1 LRGKDSGAVVNRPQ
15 LSKGGAPRESALRWE
30 HEWASAILETIATP
44 IVLLDQDAKI
54 AGFNRA
60 CEELTG
66 YTAEEAL
73 GKPVWVLLAP
83 AEVEAAKAVFAEL
96 RAGIFPN
103 RHENH
108 WVTKRGEHRLIA
120 WSNTALLNR
129 DGSLAYIVG
138 TGVDI
143 TEQRRVETE
152 LKQLNQTLRTLVET
166 GPLAI
171 IGLDLEGNVT
181 AWNRAAEK
189 MFGWTE
195 AEALHRFLPPVPEGD
210 REFTRENLRRVRRGE
225 CLSGVER
232 RRRRKDGSPIDIA
245 IWNAPQRDAAGVIN
259 GVISV
264 IADVTDRKRLEEQFR
279 QSQKMEAVGRLAGG
293 VAHDFNNLLTIINGY
308 AQMAMDM
315 AGPDH
320 PLAEA
325 IQEILRA
332 GDSAAGLT
340 SQLLAFSRRQ
350 VVQPRVVDLNTLITG
365 MDKMLHRLIGE
376 DIELIIVLGSGMP
389 QVKVDPG
396 QFQQVVMNLAV
407 NSRDAMPNGGRLT
420 IQTGSA
426 TLNPDFNPSPPAL
439 PRGEYAVLTVSDTGK
454 GMSEETLGHLFEPFF
469 TTKGKGKGTGLG
481 LSTVYGIVKQAGG
494 DVTVSSSL
502 DAGTTFRIYLPV
514 VEELPVATAE
524 REKPARRT
532 GTETVL
538 LAEDDT
544 GLRKLVHD
552 VLRSHG
558 YTVLEAAGPEQAIS
572 LCDAHE
578 GPIHLFLSDVIM
590 PRMGGRELAERVLA
604 MRPEIRVLYMSGY
617 TAEALPRGM
626 FEERGFSFLQKPFT
640 PELLL
645 LRVRQALDGSRGE

>member
-1 LRGKDSGAVVNRPQ
+1 MNQPQ
-15 LSKGGAPRESALRWE
+15 PSKGTAPRESALRWE
-30 HEWASAILETIATP
+30 HDWASAILETVATP
-44 IVLLDQDAKI
+44 IVLLEPDGKI

-66 YTAEEAL
+66 YTAAQAL
-73 GKPVWVLLAP
+73 GTPVWALLAP
-83 AEVEAAKAVFAEL
+83 EEVEAAKAVFAQL
-96 RAGIFPN
+96 RAGHFPN

-108 WVTKRGEHRLIA
+108 WVTKSGERRLIA

-129 DGSLAYIVG
+129 DGSLAYIVA
-138 TGVDI
+138 TGVDV
-143 TEQRRVETE
+143 TEQRRVEAE
-152 LKQLNQTLRTLVET
+152 LKELNQTLRTLVET

-171 IGLDLEGNVT
+171 VGMDLEGNVT

-195 AEALHRFLPPVPEGD
+195 AEALHRFLPTVPEGD
-210 REFTRENLRRVRRGE
+210 RGFTRENLRRVRRGE

-232 RRRRKDGSPIDIA
+232 RRRRKDGSPIDVA
-245 IWNAPQRDAAGVIN
+245 IWNAPQRDASGAIN

-308 AQMAMDM
+308 AQMALDM
-315 AGPDH
+315 SGPDH

-350 VVQPRVVDLNTLITG
+350 VVQPRVVDLNALVTG

-376 DIELIIVLGSGMP
+376 DVDLLTVLGSGLP

-396 QFQQVVMNLAV
+396 QFQQVVMNLVV

-420 IQTGSA
+420 IETAAA
-426 TLNPDFNPSPPAL
+426 TLDPDFNPGPPAL
-439 PRGEYAVLTVSDTGK
+439 PRGEYAVLTVVDTGK

-494 DVTVSSSL
+494 DVTVSSAL
-502 DAGTTFRIYLPV
+502 EEGTTFRIYLPA
-514 VEELPVATAE
+514 VEEMPAAAAGNQ
-524 REKPARRT
+524 KPARRT

-538 LAEDDT
+538 LAEDDA

-558 YTVLEAAGPEQAIS
+558 YTVLEAAAPEQAIS
-572 LCDAHE
+572 LCDSHK

-604 MRPEIRVLYMSGY
+604 LRPGIRVLYMSGY

-626 FEERGFSFLQKPFT
+626 FEERGFTFMQKPFT
-640 PELLL
+640 PEMLL
-645 LRVRQALDGSRGE
+645 LRVREALDDSRGR